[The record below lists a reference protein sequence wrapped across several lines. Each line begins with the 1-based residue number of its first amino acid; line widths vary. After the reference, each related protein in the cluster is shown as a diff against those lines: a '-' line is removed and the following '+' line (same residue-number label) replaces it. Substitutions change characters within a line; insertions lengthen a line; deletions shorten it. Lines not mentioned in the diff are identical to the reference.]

1 MIMANKIPIGIS
13 DFAEIREGG
22 YVYIDKTEQ
31 VYDMANHNYNVLLLR
46 PHGFGKSLL
55 ISTLKYYFQGRKELF
70 EGLTIEQLEKKWE
83 KRPVI
88 HIDMSDI
95 KCDNVE
101 DLEANIVGK
110 LRKYEE
116 LYGLKD
122 VLDRKYLSM
131 RPFIDKI
138 AETTGVKPVILIDD
152 YDKPALNHAADE
164 EKCHEILHWIEG
176 FCNSIKGTKFKFMLI
191 TGTTRFPESPLISGL
206 NLYIATESPE
216 YASICG
222 ITEEEMLRYL
232 DERVQN
238 MADANAWTKEKCV
251 DELKRN
257 YGGYRFSY
265 KSPEIFNP
273 KSLLQALESS
283 KLGAYWTAKIPSYIT
298 ELINKYGITY
308 ENIRTHHSS
317 NRLWFYNN
325 QSLYSLK
332 DIQSFLSLE
341 GYLTIKDC
349 EREDYNFRKI
359 YTIGIP
365 NDEVR
370 DTIFNIALPYVV
382 GYDKNYVQ
390 STIGRMQDALMA
402 DDIPELF
409 ENLKQ
414 LVSDTPEITIFGD
427 KNKLYESN
435 FRFILRCALY
445 LCGCRIDEKE
455 QTSKDSIGIVAA
467 HYKDIIILIEP
478 KLDNNGGL
486 EAAKQQ
492 LIDNN
497 YAAAFSAENKKIY
510 NVAISFNTESRS
522 ISGYEIINNS

>member
-70 EGLTIEQLEKKWE
+70 EGLMIVQLEKKWE

-95 KCDNVE
+95 KCDNVKE
-101 DLEANIVGK
+101 LEECIVGQ
-110 LRKYEE
+110 LRKYEK
-116 LYGLKD
+116 LYGLED
-122 VLDRKYLSM
+122 VLNRKYLSM

-138 AETTGVKPVILIDD
+138 AETTGVEPVVLIDD
-152 YDKPALNHAADE
+152 YDKPALNYAADE
-164 EKCHEILHWIEG
+164 EKCHEILTWIEG
-176 FCNSIKGTKFKFMLI
+176 FCNSIKGSDFHFMLI

-222 ITEEEMLRYL
+222 ITEEEMLRDL
-232 DERVQN
+232 DERVQS
-238 MADANAWTKEKCV
+238 MADANGWTKEKCV

-273 KSLLQALESS
+273 VSLLQALENS
-283 KLGAYWTAKIPSYIT
+283 KLGAYWTAKIPPYIT
-298 ELINKYGITY
+298 ELIKKYGITQEDIIDRKTSDGY
-308 ENIRTHHSS
+308 G
-317 NRLWFYNN
+317 FYNN

-332 DIQSFLSLE
+332 FIRSFLSLD
-341 GYLTIKDC
+341 GYLTIKGC
-349 EREDYNFRKI
+349 EREDYDFSTI

-370 DTIFNIALPYVV
+370 EWLRQYENVPPKKVV
-382 GYDKNYVQ
+382 Q
-390 STIGRMQDALMA
+390 
-402 DDIPELF
+402 
-409 ENLKQ
+409 
-414 LVSDTPEITIFGD
+414 
-427 KNKLYESN
+427 
-435 FRFILRCALY
+435 
-445 LCGCRIDEKE
+445 
-455 QTSKDSIGIVAA
+455 
-467 HYKDIIILIEP
+467 
-478 KLDNNGGL
+478 
-486 EAAKQQ
+486 
-492 LIDNN
+492 
-497 YAAAFSAENKKIY
+497 
-510 NVAISFNTESRS
+510 
-522 ISGYEIINNS
+522 

>member
-1 MIMANKIPIGIS
+1 MASKIPIGIS

-31 VYDMANHNYNVLLLR
+31 VYDMANRSYNVLLLR

-70 EGLTIEQLEKKWE
+70 EGLTIELLEKKWK

-95 KCDNVE
+95 KCDNVKE
-101 DLEANIVGK
+101 LEESIAGK
-110 LRKYEE
+110 LRKYEK
-116 LYGLKD
+116 LYGLGD
-122 VLDRKYLSM
+122 FLNRYHSFMHFFV
-131 RPFIDKI
+131 DKI
-138 AETTGVKPVILIDD
+138 AETTGVKPVVLIDD

-164 EKCHEILHWIEG
+164 EKCHEILHGIER
-176 FCNSIKGTKFKFMLI
+176 FCNSIKGSKFHFMLI

-206 NLYIATESPE
+206 NLSIATERPK

-222 ITEEEMLRYL
+222 ITEEEMLRDL
-232 DERVQN
+232 GERVQS
-238 MADANAWTKEKCV
+238 MADANGWTKEKCI
-251 DELKRN
+251 DELRRN

-265 KSPEIFNP
+265 KSPEIYNP
-273 KSLLQALESS
+273 VSLLQALVNS
-283 KLGAYWTAKIPSYIT
+283 KLGAYWTANIPSYIT
-298 ELINKYGITY
+298 ELIKKYGITY
-308 ENIRTHHSS
+308 ENIKTHHAFKS
-317 NRLWFYNN
+317 LWFHNN

-332 DIQSFLSLE
+332 DIRSFLSLE
-341 GYLTIKDC
+341 GYLTIKGC
-349 EREDYNFRKI
+349 EGEDFDRM

-365 NDEVR
+365 NDEVK
-370 DTIFNIALPYVV
+370 DTFFDVALPYVV
-382 GYDKNYVQ
+382 GKDKNDVKRA
-390 STIGRMQDALMA
+390 IGRMQDALMA

-414 LVSDTPEITIFGD
+414 LVSETPYITGIGD
-427 KNKLYESN
+427 KNKLYERD

-445 LCGCRIDEKE
+445 LCGCRIEEEK
-455 QTSKDSIGIVAA
+455 QTSKGRIDIVA
-467 HYKDIIILIEP
+467 HYKDIIMLLEL

-492 LIDNN
+492 IIDNN
-497 YAAAFSAENKKIY
+497 YVSAFSAKNKKIY
-510 NVAISFNTESRS
+510 CVAISFNTESRS
-522 ISGYEIINNS
+522 ISGYEIIYKK